1 MIGKRLLSEPSSLQL
16 RSFFWKIQMS
26 ETVSHISL
34 LFESDQ
40 TKVELKTNK
49 WGYISVPAIS
59 EQEKNERVTE
69 DIYTMD
75 PRGHHSSGA
84 GADHHPPHGGH
95 GGGRAHGHQGAAAA
109 AGGQQLMLPRLVGG
123 LRCLDVMREMEEQL
137 VTLTGGRDRRGASLL
152 SFHQNPRRERA
163 KPEEYKKLLDY
174 LLGVPW

>member
-1 MIGKRLLSEPSSLQL
+1 
-16 RSFFWKIQMS
+16 
-26 ETVSHISL
+26 
-34 LFESDQ
+34 
-40 TKVELKTNK
+40 
-49 WGYISVPAIS
+49 
-59 EQEKNERVTE
+59 
-69 DIYTMD
+69 MD

-84 GADHHPPHGGH
+84 GADHHPPPHGGH
-95 GGGRAHGHQGAAAA
+95 GGGRAHGHQPQGA
-109 AGGQQLMLPRLVGG
+109 AGGQLMLPRLVGG

>member
-1 MIGKRLLSEPSSLQL
+1 M
-16 RSFFWKIQMS
+16 
-26 ETVSHISL
+26 
-34 LFESDQ
+34 
-40 TKVELKTNK
+40 TKGNCK
-49 WGYISVPAIS
+49 
-59 EQEKNERVTE
+59 
-69 DIYTMD
+69 MD

-84 GADHHPPHGGH
+84 GADHHPPHGSH